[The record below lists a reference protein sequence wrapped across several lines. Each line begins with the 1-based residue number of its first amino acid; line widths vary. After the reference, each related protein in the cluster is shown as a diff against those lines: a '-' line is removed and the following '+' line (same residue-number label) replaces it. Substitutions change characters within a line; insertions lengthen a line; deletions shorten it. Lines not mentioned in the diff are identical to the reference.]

1 MLTDQSAGR
10 YAAKASKLL
19 AVMANGKRML
29 VLELIS
35 NQEISV
41 GQLAVM
47 AGLSP
52 SALSQHLAKL
62 RGFKL
67 VETRRDARTVFYR
80 CDSNEVR
87 LMLQTLHEIFGGA
100 LPPVSAVNVADTL
113 RVPIKVPV

>member
-67 VETRRDARTVFYR
+67 VETRRDARTVFRHFTRYSAEPYR
-80 CDSNEVR
+80 RFQRS
-87 LMLQTLHEIFGGA
+87 MW
-100 LPPVSAVNVADTL
+100 
-113 RVPIKVPV
+113 PIHFEFR